1 MEVTLQMYL
10 IVLPLTFLA
19 AAMDA
24 IAGGGGLI
32 SLPAYMAAGLPPV
45 LASGSNKFSAM
56 FGSLLATIRFARSGK
71 LPYAPALLAAAGAL
85 PGSYLGAELLKHV
98 SDQWMRTFLL
108 FALPAAGLLLIFGR
122 IGSGEEKPL
131 TRGMLAACPVIGLLV
146 GFYDGFFGP
155 GTGTILILLF
165 TGVTKLNMVN
175 ASGAAKMVNL
185 ASNVAAMVSL
195 VIGGKVLFQLAVPA
209 MVFSAVGGYIGAKL
223 ALVVGAKLIRIV
235 MLCVFVMILIKLVF
249 DYFGI
254 SIPDLI
260 FLAAESIKSIL
271 QPQ

>member
-1 MEVTLQMYL
+1 VEVTLQMYL
-10 IVLPLTFLA
+10 IVLPLAFLA
-19 AAMDA
+19 ALMDA

-32 SLPAYMAAGLPPV
+32 SLPAYLAAGLPPV

-56 FGSLLATIRFARSGK
+56 FGSLTATYRFARSGQ
-71 LPYAPALLAAAGAL
+71 LPWVPALLAVAGAL
-85 PGSYLGAELLKHV
+85 PGSYMGAELLKHV

-122 IGSGEEKPL
+122 IGKGEEKPV
-131 TRGMLAACPVIGLLV
+131 TRGMLAICPLIGLTV

-165 TGVTKLNMVN
+165 TGLVKMDMVR
-175 ASGAAKMVNL
+175 ASGAAKLVNL

-209 MVFSAVGGYIGAKL
+209 MVCSAVGGYIGAKL
-223 ALVVGAKLIRIV
+223 ALVVGAKLIRMV
-235 MLCVFVMILIKLVF
+235 MVGVLALLLVKLVL
-249 DYFGI
+249 DYFG
-254 SIPDLI
+254 LR
-260 FLAAESIKSIL
+260 F
-271 QPQ
+271 